1 MRLAMT
7 ALLVVLMF
15 AVFILIDHY
24 FRTAKQPVLQ
34 AAPVSPERNE
44 FARPSPVVGGFRVPE
59 YLRYHPGHTWALNE
73 SPTLVRVGM
82 DDFAAKVVG
91 RIERIALPQRGQ
103 WVRQGQK
110 IWTVFR
116 DGKSVDMLSPIEGQ
130 VTDINEAA
138 ARDPEQARKDPYSE
152 GWLVAVHSPDAKI
165 NLRNLMSGALARA
178 WTDQCAARLRAL
190 MPAPA
195 GALAQDGGTA
205 IDDVTSSLQDQDWT
219 VLTREFFLS

>member
-1 MRLAMT
+1 MT

-24 FRTAKQPVLQ
+24 FRTAKQPIMQ
-34 AAPVSPERNE
+34 AAPGLPQVSTS
-44 FARPSPVVGGFRVPE
+44 AMQSPIVGGFKIPE
-59 YLRYHPGHTWALNE
+59 HLRYHPGHTWALNE

-82 DDFAAKVVG
+82 DEFAAKLVG
-91 RIERIALPQRGQ
+91 KIERITLPQRGQ

-110 IWTVFR
+110 IWTLFR
-116 DGKSVDMLSPIEGQ
+116 DGESVDMLSPIEGQ

-138 ARDPEQARKDPYSE
+138 VRDPEQARKDPYSE

-165 NLRNLMSGALARA
+165 HLRNLLSGSLARA
-178 WTDQCAARLRAL
+178 WADQCAARLRT
-190 MPAPA
+190 MFPEPA

-205 IDDVTSSLQDQDWT
+205 IDDLSSQLPDQNWST
-219 VLTREFFLS
+219 LAREFFLS

>member
-1 MRLAMT
+1 MT

-24 FRTAKQPVLQ
+24 FRIAKQPVVQ
-34 AAPVSPERNE
+34 AAPISQPRNPLE
-44 FARPSPVVGGFRVPE
+44 LPAPVVGGFKVPE
-59 YLRYHPGHTWALNE
+59 HLRYHPGHTWALSE

-82 DDFAAKVVG
+82 DDFATKIIG
-91 RIERIALPQRGQ
+91 RVERIALPQRGQ
-103 WVRQGQK
+103 WIRQGQK

-130 VTDINEAA
+130 VTDINENAIQ
-138 ARDPEQARKDPYSE
+138 DPEQARKDPYSE
-152 GWLVAVHSPDAKI
+152 GWLVSVHSPDAKT
-165 NLRNLMSGALARA
+165 NLRNLLTGTLARL
-178 WTDQCAARLRAL
+178 WTEQCAARLRAM

-205 IDDVTSSLQDQDWT
+205 IDDVASQLPDQDWAD
-219 VLTREFFLS
+219 LGREFFLS